1 MMLPCDSVAERVA
14 LGEPLAELAEHAA
27 SCDRC
32 QRLLALPAQLGA
44 ARHAIDP
51 GLGFTARMTLGA
63 QQRLAARRQR
73 RIATG
78 VAGTLAAAAVAVF
91 VVTRTPAQRAQ
102 VSVES
107 ERPLVDTPR
116 PVEPPTDQPPVQLDD
131 AELEALVRLSDTRRS
146 RRLSADWGRIQK
158 PLAPYMQLV
167 KGVTP

>member
-14 LGEPLAELAEHAA
+14 LGEPLAELDEHIA
-27 SCDRC
+27 SCERC

-63 QQRLAARRQR
+63 QQRLATRRQR
-73 RIATG
+73 RIAAG

-91 VVTRTPAQRAQ
+91 VVTRTPEQRAQ
-102 VSVES
+102 VSVEN

-116 PVEPPTDQPPVQLDD
+116 PSEPPDQPPVQLDD
-131 AELEALVRLSDTRRS
+131 AELEALVRLSDTGRS

-158 PLAPYMQLV
+158 PLAPYMKLV